1 MGKFYKEH
9 GTVEKCDSDK
19 IRVLTLQNPIYV
31 FNTSIPVKS
40 KQDIPD
46 MGLTFGSHY
55 TQNNKCVFIIQG

>member
-9 GTVEKCDSDK
+9 GTVEKCDGDK

-40 KQDIPD
+40 KPDIPD
-46 MGLTFGSHY
+46 MGLTFGSH
-55 TQNNKCVFIIQG
+55 